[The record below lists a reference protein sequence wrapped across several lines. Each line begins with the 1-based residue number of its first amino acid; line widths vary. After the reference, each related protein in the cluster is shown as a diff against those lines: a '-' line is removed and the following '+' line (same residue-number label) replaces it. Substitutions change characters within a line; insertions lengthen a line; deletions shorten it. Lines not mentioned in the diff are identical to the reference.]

1 MITLFSSS
9 FNPVSQKNYDNT
21 LASLQFHQLTCSC
34 GHSGCLTR
42 HGYYF
47 RSFKSALKKVVLRI
61 CRVKCSI
68 CGTTHAILPADMV
81 PYSQIPLSIQIHVVL
96 QHHNQAGDFQD
107 IMHSFPEIDEG
118 NILYIL
124 RQYRLYWKQRLLSED
139 LQPACS
145 ASFLSR
151 CFSRF
156 NRQFMQI
163 KNTKN
168 ILFPLPT

>member
-9 FNPVSQKNYDNT
+9 FNPVSQKNYNNI
-21 LASLQFHQLTCSC
+21 LATLQFHQLSCSC
-34 GHSGCLTR
+34 GHSGCMTR

-47 RSFKSALKKVVLRI
+47 RSFKSALKKVVL
-61 CRVKCSI
+61 
-68 CGTTHAILPADMV
+68 
-81 PYSQIPLSIQIHVVL
+81 
-96 QHHNQAGDFQD
+96 QHENQAGDFQD
-107 IMHSFPEIDEG
+107 IMHTFPEIDEG
-118 NILYIL
+118 SIFYIL

-139 LQPACS
+139 LEPACS
-145 ASFLSR
+145 TSFLSR
-151 CFSRF
+151 CFSCF